1 MFGFNKKKNNGIKI
15 TGTYSYVDVEID
27 NKLIRIP
34 GEMGSGY
41 FLCYE
46 ECITEWLKPEKH
58 AITPEEKE
66 NLIERINQKQKK
78 SKMKIIF
85 RDNKKNNDSNI
96 IIVEK
101 KELSIEPRETDEKF
115 FSFMKPIVNELVA
128 LLKKLNEMIEAQ
140 FEKDSENNSCDRG
153 LFDEFCKNYREV
165 IRPFCTEAFLKKWHR
180 NSVSKPGD
188 YSILNENAV
197 IYFTMKSETKAL
209 VFIEPASE
217 GAGRNCYKFEL
228 KNENGKYLID
238 KMFYYFKS
246 ENIFHRMHWL

>member
-1 MFGFNKKKNNGIKI
+1 MTKI
-15 TGTYSYVDVEID
+15 TGTNTYIDVELD
-27 NKLIRIP
+27 GRTARIA
-34 GEMGSGY
+34 GEMIVGGFVCYKSSMKKWLIPKNEPLTEEDKKEIIQKVTEKTAGSHMV
-41 FLCYE
+41 
-46 ECITEWLKPEKH
+46 ITFD
-58 AITPEEKE
+58 E
-66 NLIERINQKQKK
+66 NETIER
-78 SKMKIIF
+78 
-85 RDNKKNNDSNI
+85 DSN
-96 IIVEK
+96 ENQASEE

-115 FSFMKPIVNELVA
+115 FSFMKPIVNELVV

-140 FEKDSENNSCDRG
+140 FEKDIESDRCDRD
-153 LFDEFCKNYREV
+153 LFDEFCKNYREA
-165 IRPFCTEAFLKKWHR
+165 ISPFCTEAFLKKWYR
-180 NSVSKPGD
+180 NSVEKPGD
-188 YSILNENAV
+188 YYILNENAV